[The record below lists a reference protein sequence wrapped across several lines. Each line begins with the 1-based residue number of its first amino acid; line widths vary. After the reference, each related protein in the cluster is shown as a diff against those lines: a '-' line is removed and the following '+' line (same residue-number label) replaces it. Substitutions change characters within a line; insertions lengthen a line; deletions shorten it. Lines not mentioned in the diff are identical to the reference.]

1 MITLR
6 AKSAGG
12 NFLPP
17 SGKVRHRGGF
27 HCMHFLFSPS
37 RTNFARGREASSPL
51 CRSKNKPHWT
61 CTMPVERLVCR
72 IFCSHCEDWPLVIGF
87 GNNAITIERQRRVF
101 SAFSF
106 KYLQKFTSLW
116 QWWWDCDC
124 GVSGNKCVRPVA
136 KPKLQHQHRKLGQW
150 WYIYQND
157 DGDGHENWWG
167 WWCWV
172 Y

>member
-1 MITLR
+1 MLWSPSVQSQQGVIFCPPVAKLGTEEGFTACTFFSPPHVLTLR
-6 AKSAGG
+6 GGEKLVPLYAG
-12 NFLPP
+12 L
-17 SGKVRHRGGF
+17 K
-27 HCMHFLFSPS
+27 
-37 RTNFARGREASSPL
+37 TNPTEPAL
-51 CRSKNKPHWT
+51 CP
-61 CTMPVERLVCR
+61 CR

-136 KPKLQHQHRKLGQW
+136 KPKLQHQHPKLGQ
-150 WYIYQND
+150 
-157 DGDGHENWWG
+157 
-167 WWCWV
+167 
-172 Y
+172 